1 MAFPPGPEAT
11 FMVPLPFAP
20 DELREYV
27 DLNVTPDFG
36 PFDATVSSTPVMF
49 PVGLEPSAENSPENV
64 VTPNVA
70 GLDANPAY
78 APFTWLFV
86 YEVTTWASPNPNK
99 TVLSAAMTNA
109 VFGRT
114 MYATAGAPRAR
125 IDASP
130 FLISLSVPT

>member
-11 FMVPLPFAP
+11 FMVPLPFAL

-86 YEVTTWASPNPNK
+86 NEVTTWGSPNPNK
-99 TVLSAAMTNA
+99 TELSDPMMKA
-109 VFGRT
+109 VFGLTR
-114 MYATAGAPRAR
+114 
-125 IDASP
+125 
-130 FLISLSVPT
+130 